1 MTEIHTPIT
10 TAGESK
16 QPMITSLDVAEMVG
30 REHKNVM
37 QDIRKIEEEI
47 SLLNVQPSKYFYE
60 STYLNSRKRT
70 YPMFLLTKQGCE
82 LYGNR
87 MTGIDGT
94 AFAIKY
100 IDRFN
105 EMEEVLQQPKQP
117 ALPTSYKEALQ
128 HLLIAVEEKEKVEAQ
143 LAISEPKAQA
153 LDSLTGNTS
162 RLYTIGQIATNYG
175 MTAVKMNSLL
185 HEMGV
190 QYKQS
195 GIWKL
200 YACYEGKG
208 YTATPTTETSE
219 GHTYKNMKWTN
230 KGEYFLYQLLKERG
244 ITSTSYDILFK
255 DYQEN

>member
-1 MTEIHTPIT
+1 MTAVQT
-10 TAGESK
+10 TEK
-16 QPMITSLDVAEMVG
+16 VLTSLEVAEMVG
-30 REHKNVM
+30 RNHKDVM
-37 QDIRKIEEEI
+37 RDIRKIKED
-47 SLLNVQPSKYFYE
+47 LGQLNIAPSSYFTE
-60 STYLNSRKRT
+60 STYKNRQNKSQ
-70 YPMFLLTKQGCE
+70 PMFLLTKQGCE

-105 EMEEVLQQPKQP
+105 AMEETLQQPKQP

-185 HEMGV
+185 HKMGV

-208 YTATPTTETSE
+208 YTATPTAETSE

-255 DYQEN
+255 DYQQN